1 MHASSFV
8 FLTLAAI
15 SSVFAHPI
23 HHAEL
28 RIVGRAQ
35 SAKFIRSEAAAVTNA
50 TGFEVL
56 SGGNK
61 AFRQNIANT
70 DPKLLQT
77 LADEGQTPPFMFIG
91 CSDSRVSE
99 GTVFNAKPGTL
110 FTQRNIAN
118 QFQSGDAN
126 AQSVL
131 SYAVAELGVN
141 HIIVMGHYGCG
152 GVAASIASP
161 PVNQIDA
168 ANGAVQSWIE
178 PIREIFRSSNRSE
191 IVDLRAKIEGQTLI
205 EEPDIKEPGFRALVE
220 ENIKVGVR
228 RIATSSVISNHYA
241 ALAALGSSGE
251 KARRASHHADGAL
264 ADVFIHGWVY
274 DIENGE
280 VHDLGVSVG
289 PPGKAIP
296 AAPFEA
302 VAKSAAESVD
312 AHGSS
317 ESAPTSS
324 SSATATATSTASA
337 ESKLGESTGA
347 TTVAASTTTE
357 VVPASTISGTSSNA
371 GVHVV
376 GLKMNPA

>member
-1 MHASSFV
+1 FA
-8 FLTLAAI
+8 LAAV

-23 HHAEL
+23 HSREL
-28 RIVGRAQ
+28 RIIGRDQ
-35 SAKFIRSEAAAVTNA
+35 SAKFIRSEAAAAANA
-50 TGFEVL
+50 TIAGFEAL
-56 SGGNK
+56 SEGNK
-61 AFRQNIANT
+61 AFRENIAKT
-70 DPKLLQT
+70 DSKLLQT
-77 LADEGQTPPFMFIG
+77 LADEGQAPPFMFIG

-131 SYAVAELGVN
+131 SYAVSELGVN

-178 PIREIFRSSNRSE
+178 PIREIFRTSSRSE
-191 IVDLRAKIEGQTLI
+191 IVELRTKVQGQTLI

-220 ENIKVGVR
+220 ENVKVGVS
-228 RIATSSVISNHYA
+228 RIAASSVISNHYA
-241 ALAALGSSGE
+241 ALAALASEGGE
-251 KARRASHHADGAL
+251 KRRAEGGPIT
-264 ADVFIHGWVY
+264 DVFIHGWVY

-280 VHDLGVSVG
+280 VRDLGISVG

-296 AAPFEA
+296 QAPFEA
-302 VAKSAAESVD
+302 VAKSAAESV
-312 AHGSS
+312 S
-317 ESAPTSS
+317 E
-324 SSATATATSTASA
+324 
-337 ESKLGESTGA
+337 
-347 TTVAASTTTE
+347 
-357 VVPASTISGTSSNA
+357 
-371 GVHVV
+371 H
-376 GLKMNPA
+376 